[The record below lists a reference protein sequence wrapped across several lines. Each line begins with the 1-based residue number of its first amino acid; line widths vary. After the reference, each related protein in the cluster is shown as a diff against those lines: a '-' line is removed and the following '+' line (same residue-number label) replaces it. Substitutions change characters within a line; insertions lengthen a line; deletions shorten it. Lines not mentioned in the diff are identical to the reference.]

1 MFDLSKILL
10 KTLLF
15 ALFYMLCSF
24 CAMAQ
29 DADSVETQTTAIQLV
44 SAEKWFY
51 SKNKHNNAQVII
63 GDVVLM
69 HDSATMYCDSA
80 LLYKELNTLE
90 AFGNVHI
97 IEDDTIHLYGKFLK
111 YNGQNKLI
119 NIKEDVRMVD
129 PTTTLLTDELFYNR
143 VDNVAYYLFG
153 ATIYNEDN
161 ELVSRKGYYNTST
174 SDFTFH
180 QDVVITNP
188 EYILTSDTMLYNT
201 NTKIVVAIDTTHIY
215 NKTNTMVCKSG
226 IYNMDDDVGFF
237 DSGVEIYYDNYIL
250 FSDSLFYDNIVEYA
264 EAYRD
269 VVVID
274 TTNNVTSW
282 SEYLEYSKEDG
293 YAFIADSAKVRMIS
307 ETDTLFAVAD
317 TLYATFD
324 STLIDITMY
333 RNVKLLHRDFQAVCD
348 SAVVYKADSCM
359 KLFKTPALWSSDN
372 QITGDTIVFNTEN
385 NELKN
390 IYVPINSF
398 IVSQDSIGQFNQIKG
413 EELYIYFNDKVIN
426 YMDIVGNSQAVYF
439 LLNDN
444 GSPMGTSITSSIN
457 SKVIFIDGKMHN
469 FIFYEE
475 IESDMLPS
483 DKTDP
488 SRERLD
494 GLEWRVDERPDY
506 DFYKKK

>member
-215 NKTNTMVCKSG
+215 NKTNTKKQRK
-226 IYNMDDDVGFF
+226 
-237 DSGVEIYYDNYIL
+237 
-250 FSDSLFYDNIVEYA
+250 IV
-264 EAYRD
+264 
-269 VVVID
+269 
-274 TTNNVTSW
+274 
-282 SEYLEYSKEDG
+282 
-293 YAFIADSAKVRMIS
+293 
-307 ETDTLFAVAD
+307 
-317 TLYATFD
+317 
-324 STLIDITMY
+324 
-333 RNVKLLHRDFQAVCD
+333 
-348 SAVVYKADSCM
+348 
-359 KLFKTPALWSSDN
+359 
-372 QITGDTIVFNTEN
+372 
-385 NELKN
+385 
-390 IYVPINSF
+390 
-398 IVSQDSIGQFNQIKG
+398 
-413 EELYIYFNDKVIN
+413 
-426 YMDIVGNSQAVYF
+426 
-439 LLNDN
+439 
-444 GSPMGTSITSSIN
+444 
-457 SKVIFIDGKMHN
+457 
-469 FIFYEE
+469 
-475 IESDMLPS
+475 
-483 DKTDP
+483 
-488 SRERLD
+488 
-494 GLEWRVDERPDY
+494 
-506 DFYKKK
+506 